1 MTPAR
6 PPFLLTYWNPFD
18 KYAPGIGQSFLNYIK
33 DISLADY
40 TANSVGSYI
49 EEASEKQISVLK
61 EGFSFLDQAMAK
73 VEQTLINSDILLEDI
88 ADLLRLPDY
97 EKQRQ
102 RHIELGLK
110 FSNQALLDPDIA
122 IDANVELDCALNIM
136 PQDWFVLQQLGI
148 LFLYQEKT
156 YDISKAKEFFLKA
169 AKYAAVDSKS
179 PGSLIINNLFKTKFT
194 VPYLLEVDESK
205 NLEDF
210 VRECYLNAALCSYI
224 LCDFVDAVDY
234 AKKSSLTNSKSLF
247 LKAKYLSRTENK
259 LEALDCLK
267 MAIEK
272 VPYLSI
278 AACSDQDI
286 KSNPQVIEYATTSLY
301 EYVEKLNT
309 IKNRIH
315 EIKDFISNEK
325 VFSLKAEFGEN
336 INVIANHE
344 ILNEPVTKI
353 VDQDPLF
360 MDAAKLIVHSQ
371 TGSATLL
378 SRRLLIDYDQ
388 ATRLM
393 DQLENAGIIGP
404 NQGIK
409 VREVYIKSEQKLI
422 DFFKNERRI
431 YIDELVRQ
439 KKEILEAYNV
449 EDLWVKW
456 DEICNLTE
464 SIKVK
469 EKKLALEDE
478 TRLEDQRLKDIAATE
493 NKKLLFDKI
502 KQEALFNQE
511 FGQFKQAYH
520 SAIKGLGIKAFDTEL
535 QSIQLS
541 FEAKLRVSNKRG
553 CFIDIII
560 IIFIGIGISVANFYY
575 NFSDD
580 YGAFFKIIFAFI
592 VIGIVRY
599 TKRLLR
605 FEKVQKL

>member
-18 KYAPGIGQSFLNYIK
+18 KYAPGIGQFFLNYIK

-61 EGFSFLDQAMAK
+61 EGFSFLDQAMARI
-73 VEQTLINSDILLEDI
+73 EQTLINSNILLEDI

-122 IDANVELDCALNIM
+122 IDAKVELENALIIM

-156 YDISKAKEFFLKA
+156 HDISKAKEFFLKA
-169 AKYAAVDSKS
+169 AKYAAVDLKS

-194 VPYLLEVDESK
+194 VPYLSEDDESK

-224 LCDFVDAVDY
+224 LCDFIEAVDH
-234 AKKSSLTNSKSLF
+234 ARKSSLTNPKSLF
-247 LKAKYLSRTENK
+247 LTAKYLSRTENT
-259 LEALDCLK
+259 LEALECLK

-278 AACSDQDI
+278 AARSDQDI
-286 KSNPQVIEYATTSLY
+286 KSNPQAIEFATKSLD

-315 EIKDFISNEK
+315 EIKDFISNKK
-325 VFSLKAEFGEN
+325 VFSLKTDFGEH
-336 INVIANHE
+336 INVVANYE
-344 ILNEPVTKI
+344 ILNEPLTKI

-360 MDAAKLIVHSQ
+360 LDAAKIVVLAQ
-371 TGSATLL
+371 SASTSLL
-378 SRRLLIDYDQ
+378 SRKLVLGYVRTTRLIDM
-388 ATRLM
+388 LK
-393 DQLENAGIIGP
+393 NAGIVGP
-404 NQGIK
+404 SDLSESTEIF
-409 VREVYIKSEQKLI
+409 IKSEKELN
-422 DFFKNERRI
+422 DFFKNDGRI
-431 YIDELVRQ
+431 YIDDQYRQ
-439 KKEILEAYNV
+439 KKELLQAYNV
-449 EDLWVKW
+449 EDLWGKW

-469 EKKLALEDE
+469 EKRLALEDE
-478 TRLEDQRLKDIAATE
+478 TRLQEQRLKDIAATE
-493 NKKLLFDKI
+493 NKILLFDKI
-502 KQEALFNQE
+502 KQEALYNQE
-511 FGQFKQAYH
+511 FGQYKQAYY
-520 SAIKGLGIKAFDTEL
+520 SAVKGLGINSFDTEL

-560 IIFIGIGISVANFYY
+560 IIFIGIGILLANFYY
-575 NFSDD
+575 NFSND

-605 FEKVQKL
+605 FEKV